1 MRILYFSTSYSPHDH
16 RFLSALA
23 QTDHKVY
30 FVRLEPATNES
41 EDRIVPTEIEQ
52 VLWEGGKRA
61 FRWRDVPRYVR
72 SLRKVIKRIQPD
84 VLHAGPIQT
93 VGLIA
98 VLTGFRPLLM
108 MSWGFDLM
116 EDVYRNKWWE
126 RITSFVLCR
135 STFFTS
141 DAQVTRDKAVEY
153 GMNPDRTIVFPWGV
167 DLEHFK
173 PNPSTL
179 PSGAGQAALTLF
191 CNRSWEPRYGVDVL
205 ARAFVRAAQTKPEL
219 RLILLGGGSMGRDL
233 RRILNSGGVIEQ
245 VLFGGYISQK
255 ELPRYYNMADVYI
268 SPSHVDGS
276 SVSLM
281 EAMGCGLPCL
291 ISDIPANK
299 EWVTEAENGWLFP
312 DGNADAL
319 AKKILL
325 AAEMRDTL
333 HEMGARARSVA
344 EQRAD
349 WTKNFQKLL
358 EAYKRTAKLN

>member
-1 MRILYFSTSYSPHDH
+1 MKIIYFSTSYSPHDH

-23 QTDHKVY
+23 KTEHKVY

-52 VLWEGGKRA
+52 ILWEGGKRA

-84 VLHAGPIQT
+84 ILHAGPIQT

-116 EDVYRNKWWE
+116 EDVYRNRWWG
-126 RITSFVLCR
+126 RITYFVLRR

-141 DAQVTRDKAVEY
+141 DAQVTRNKAVEY
-153 GMNPDRTIVFPWGV
+153 GMNPDCTIVFPWGV
-167 DLEHFK
+167 DLDHFK
-173 PNPSTL
+173 PNSST
-179 PSGAGQAALTLF
+179 SSEQALTLF

-205 ARAFVRAAQTKPEL
+205 AKAFIRAAKSKPEL
-219 RLILLGGGSMGRDL
+219 RLILLGGGSMGGTL
-233 RRILNSGGVIEQ
+233 RRILTAGGVIDQ

-299 EWVTEAENGWLFP
+299 EWVREGENGWLFP
-312 DGNADAL
+312 DGNAEAL
-319 AKKILL
+319 AEKILL
-325 AAEMRDTL
+325 AAEKRDTL
-333 HEMGARARSVA
+333 PELGVRARSVA
-344 EQRAD
+344 EHRAD
-349 WTKNFQKLL
+349 WTMNFQILL
-358 EAYKRTAKLN
+358 DIYDYLKK

>member
-1 MRILYFSTSYSPHDH
+1 MKIIYFSTSYSPHDH

-23 QTDHKVY
+23 KTEHQVY
-30 FVRLEPATNES
+30 FVQLEKANNDALPA
-41 EDRIVPTEIEQ
+41 EIEL
-52 VLWEGGKRA
+52 VDWAGSKRD
-61 FRWRDVPRYVR
+61 FRWVDVPKYVR
-72 SLRKVIKRIQPD
+72 SLKRVIDKIQPD
-84 VLHAGPIQT
+84 ILHAGPIQT

-126 RITSFVLCR
+126 RITYFVLRR

-141 DAQVTRDKAVEY
+141 DAQVTRNKAIEY

-173 PNPSTL
+173 PPTVHRPPSTEL
-179 PSGAGQAALTLF
+179 ILF
-191 CNRSWEPRYGVDVL
+191 CNRSWEPRYGVDLL
-205 ARAFVRAAQTKPEL
+205 ARAFLLAAKSKPNL
-219 RLILLGGGSMGRDL
+219 RLNLLAGGSQENLIRE
-233 RRILNSGGVIEQ
+233 ILKKGGVIDQ
-245 VLFGGYISQK
+245 VEFKGYIPQK
-255 ELPRYYNMADVYI
+255 DLPRYYNEADIYI

-299 EWVTEAENGWLFP
+299 EWVTEGENGWLFA
-312 DGNADAL
+312 DGDADAL
-319 AKKILL
+319 AAKILR

-333 HEMGARARSVA
+333 NEIGARARLIA

-358 EAYKRTAKLN
+358 EAYKRTAELK